1 MRRRTLL
8 ASSHCVAIA
17 GRNHL
22 DRRHDPER
30 MLDSSDGSIQ
40 DIAAAEWINPSY
52 LARVLRLTLL
62 APDITESIL
71 DGRHQPER
79 DTLERLTRPF
89 PVVWGNQL
97 QSLWSAA
104 SRR

>member
-1 MRRRTLL
+1 VKAL
-8 ASSHCVAIA
+8 ARAHRWQ
-17 GRNHL
+17 G
-22 DRRHDPER
+22 
-30 MLDSSDGSIQ
+30 MLNSDDGSIQ

-79 DTLERLTRPF
+79 DTLEQLTRPF

-97 QSLWSAA
+97 QSC
-104 SRR
+104 

>member
-8 ASSHCVAIA
+8 ASSPCVAIA

-62 APDITESIL
+62 APDITQAIL
-71 DGRHQPER
+71 DGQHDPQTI
-79 DTLERLTRPF
+79 TLDRLLKPF
-89 PVVWGNQL
+89 PATWDDQL
-97 QSLWSAA
+97 QGI
-104 SRR
+104 

>member
-8 ASSHCVAIA
+8 ASSLCVAIA

-30 MLDSSDGSIQ
+30 MLDSGDGSIQ

-62 APDITESIL
+62 APDITQVIL
-71 DGRHQPER
+71 DGQHDPQTITH
-79 DTLERLTRPF
+79 DRLLKPF
-89 PVVWGNQL
+89 PATWDDQL
-97 QSLWSAA
+97 QGI
-104 SRR
+104 